1 VNILEQLI
9 GETQDRKIISAHI
22 GFFTTAVVSSDENG
36 AARCGLATTVK
47 DWVCGGP
54 VQRAGSLSGT
64 PVREL
69 ASLALSGKGPEVSL
83 GMAAIN
89 SALPPLDYE
98 MINAEELI
106 AEHGRGKNIAV
117 IGHFPFTDRL
127 KTLAKE
133 LWVFELAP
141 KDKDDLPPERM
152 AELLP
157 RADAVAITA
166 LTLLNRTFEPILAQ
180 CGKNA
185 HKVLLGPSTPL
196 SATLFDYGIDVIA
209 GTVVDDIPLLVRHLG
224 EGANFRHL
232 QGKKMVV
239 IRKAQ
244 NNMSIKGKK

>member
-1 VNILEQLI
+1 MNIIERLI
-9 GETQDRKIISAHI
+9 SETQDRKIISAHI
-22 GFFTTAVVSSDENG
+22 GFFTTAVVSSDGNG
-36 AARCGLATTVK
+36 TARCGLATTVK
-47 DWVCGGP
+47 DGICGGP

-69 ASLALSGKGPEVSL
+69 AALALSGKGPEVSL

-89 SALPPLDYE
+89 SALPTLKYE

-152 AELLP
+152 AKLLP

-166 LTLLNRTFEPILAQ
+166 LTLLNLTFEPILEL
-180 CGKNA
+180 CNKNA
-185 HKVLLGPSTPL
+185 FKILLGPSAPL
-196 SATLFDYGIDVIA
+196 SAVLFDCGIDAVG
-209 GTVVDDIPLLVRHLG
+209 GTVVDNIPLLLRHLG
-224 EGANFRHL
+224 EGANFRGL
-232 QGKKMVV
+232 TGKKMVV
-239 IRKAQ
+239 IRKVR
-244 NNMSIKGKK
+244 K